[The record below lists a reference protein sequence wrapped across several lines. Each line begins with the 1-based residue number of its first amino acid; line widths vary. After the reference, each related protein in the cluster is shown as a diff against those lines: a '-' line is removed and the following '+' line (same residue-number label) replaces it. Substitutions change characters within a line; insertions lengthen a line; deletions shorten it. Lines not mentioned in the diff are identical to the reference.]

1 MVSRMIHESYGVEK
15 YYDSHIGSTTY
26 LLRVLKNRVPQGN
39 EPNIAFVTHTD
50 KSFTTILHQNQVNGL
65 EVETKDGNWINV
77 EFSPS
82 SFVVIAG
89 DALMV
94 GHYHLIWCLLGAK
107 EIDVGWQLS
116 IFGFKHNHSSANPV
130 DEIADKPFCVR

>member
-1 MVSRMIHESYGVEK
+1 LFLTHAFLPSARLHSYAKLAAELDDMVSRMIHESYGVEK

-94 GHYHLIWCLLGAK
+94 GHYHLI
-107 EIDVGWQLS
+107 
-116 IFGFKHNHSSANPV
+116 
-130 DEIADKPFCVR
+130 